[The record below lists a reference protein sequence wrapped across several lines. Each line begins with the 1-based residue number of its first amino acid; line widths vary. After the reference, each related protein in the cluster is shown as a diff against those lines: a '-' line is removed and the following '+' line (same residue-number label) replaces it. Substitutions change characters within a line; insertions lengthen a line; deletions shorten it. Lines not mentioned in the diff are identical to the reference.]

1 MTSLPTKTLPPGSV
15 LSAKDFKKLPP
26 RIPLAMPQGRSQSC
40 ELVVTNGSINKAPS
54 ITHEDKKSTCGN
66 DSIDRVSI
74 DSSQPEVPLAQS
86 QRTMNKNKPQKV
98 VKTNR
103 IQLSNINQ
111 KEFSP
116 GKQHILQS
124 QSASMRKILQRQN
137 QENLLPKISIKG
149 NDLKT
154 SRPVE
159 RHGSCDTLGFSRK
172 SSVNS

>member
-1 MTSLPTKTLPPGSV
+1 
-15 LSAKDFKKLPP
+15 
-26 RIPLAMPQGRSQSC
+26 MPQGRSQSC

-66 DSIDRVSI
+66 DSIDRISI
-74 DSSQPEVPLAQS
+74 DSSQLYLSQVQS
-86 QRTMNKNKPQKV
+86 QRTVKKVQKI

-111 KEFSP
+111 KESSP
-116 GKQHILQS
+116 GKQQILQS
-124 QSASMRKILQRQN
+124 QSVSLRKILQRQS

-149 NDLKT
+149 HDLKT

-159 RHGSCDTLGFSRK
+159 RHGSCESLGFSRK